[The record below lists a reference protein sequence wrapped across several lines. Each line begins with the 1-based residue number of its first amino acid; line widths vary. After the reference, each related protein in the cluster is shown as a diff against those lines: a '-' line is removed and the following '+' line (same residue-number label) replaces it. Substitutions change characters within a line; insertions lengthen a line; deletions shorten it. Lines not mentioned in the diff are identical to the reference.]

1 LEVTFIIP
9 LDHSDILIG
18 FLRWGCDAK
27 SIPLGYLGKST
38 NTIKFWKK
46 WDLQRRF
53 SYVGGDFEYFNLFC
67 LPLATGV
74 LVRRNPNFLPRTK
87 AFRAAF
93 VSLAGGYVVAEE
105 NFRVA
110 HFHAAQHIVFALY
123 ENPARGSRSIFRR
136 VNHFADESS
145 IRRKSRW
152 NRKQYR
158 ERQTQEPAFHV
169 YFDAK
174 PLNGVGLSVVILKPQ
189 MSNE

>member
-1 LEVTFIIP
+1 MRCKIYPPWLSGKEYKYDQILEKV
-9 LDHSDILIG
+9 
-18 FLRWGCDAK
+18 
-27 SIPLGYLGKST
+27 
-38 NTIKFWKK
+38 
-46 WDLQRRF
+46 DLQRRF

-93 VSLAGGYVVAEE
+93 VALAGGYVVAEE

-145 IRRKSRW
+145 IRRKGRW
-152 NRKQYR
+152 NPKQYR
-158 ERQTQEPAFHV
+158 ERQTQHPAFHI
-169 YFDAK
+169 YFDA
-174 PLNGVGLSVVILKPQ
+174 
-189 MSNE
+189 